1 MHLSLTKLIKTIFC
15 YLIRALFLCPAKKH
29 LVYTKNAK
37 VAGFLCDFMDC
48 QVEELS
54 TPSLDG
60 EFVPQ
65 LCTRVGYYLARWS
78 QTQRGFGWAM
88 DSKSNRKY

>member
-1 MHLSLTKLIKTIFC
+1 VKKT
-15 YLIRALFLCPAKKH
+15 
-29 LVYTKNAK
+29 LVYTKNAE
-37 VAGFLCDFMDC
+37 VVGFLCDLTDC

-65 LCTRVGYYLARWS
+65 LCTRAGYYLAHWS
-78 QTQRGFGWAM
+78 QSQKGFGWAM
-88 DSKSNRKY
+88 DSISDRKY